1 MQHKRLCFEV
11 KQRKVTGISVQNSRS
26 DSPED
31 PYSFLITAKNRSQK
45 VLAP

>member
-1 MQHKRLCFEV
+1 MQHKRRCFEV

-31 PYSFLITAKNRSQK
+31 PYSFLITTKNRSQK